1 MKQTMSDEWL
11 IENGIEPADV
21 TDNLRSLLSLCDDP
35 KYADMLRVLIIMEEE
50 WTHKN

>member
-1 MKQTMSDEWL
+1 MSLDDWL

-21 TDNLRSLLSLCDDP
+21 TDSLRALLSLCDDP
-35 KYADMLRVLIIMEEE
+35 KYADMLRFLIMEEE